1 MTEIVSM
8 STVNGIHNIESKNK
22 ISTNGNISG
31 GFFYKVK
38 NGSSFIMTKSLSKNL
53 SVENKYSMFPENWH
67 FNSCFVLK
75 TTKTPFS
82 LLRVFGKLFYVIND
96 DLFLKL

>member
-75 TTKTPFS
+75 TTKNTIFITEI
-82 LLRVFGKLFYVIND
+82 LWQTFLRYK
-96 DLFLKL
+96 